1 MHQND
6 RRRPEDFFHLLVVRL
21 RACHKRK
28 IRILAKLRSD
38 YPYQWQK
45 FEVSNQD
52 MKYPY
57 RCARTVHV
65 HVPVCRKL
73 LYV

>member
-6 RRRPEDFFHLLVVRL
+6 RRPEDLHLLVVRL
-21 RACHKRK
+21 RACHERK
-28 IRILAKLRSD
+28 IRMMAKLRSD

-52 MKYPY
+52 MKYILIDV
-57 RCARTVHV
+57 VHG
-65 HVPVCRKL
+65 L
-73 LYV
+73 

>member
-57 RCARTVHV
+57 RCARTVD
-65 HVPVCRKL
+65 L
-73 LYV
+73 DY